1 MIWRLLPLLFIPLAS
16 ILHQADAAP
25 LLQFAA
31 AALAL
36 LPLGAWVH
44 LATERLAARL
54 GPVAGGLINVA
65 AANGTELI
73 ITLFAL
79 SAGFVGVVKA
89 TLVGSILSNMLL
101 IMGLGMLVG
110 GIRHPVQKIDSRLVS
125 ATGTQLVLAVAAL
138 SLPTLT
144 ETNDWG
150 GDGRA
155 AQVLSVG
162 VAVVMLAIYLLG
174 TVYTLRTTST
184 GRFRNH
190 ERVATDA
197 GGSLWIPLLILLAS
211 AAATV
216 SMSDILVTTLEP
228 AVGSLHLPRR
238 FAGLIVVPLL
248 GNAIENATAV
258 LEARKDRMTL
268 AYQIAVGSSTQI
280 ALFVAPLLVL
290 AGLWMGK
297 PFSLV
302 FHPLELLALGLSVLI
317 AVLIHLDARSN
328 WLEGAQLLAAYILF
342 VLAFYFLE

>member
-25 LLQFAA
+25 LLQFAT

-150 GDGRA
+150 VDGRA

-174 TVYTLRTTST
+174 TVYTLRTT

-190 ERVATDA
+190 EREAADA

-216 SMSDILVTTLEP
+216 AMSDILVTTLEP

-248 GNAIENATAV
+248 GNAVENVTAV
-258 LEARKDRMTL
+258 LEAREDRMTL

>member
-25 LLQFAA
+25 LLQFAT

-110 GIRHPVQKIDSRLVS
+110 GIRHPVQQIDSRLVS

-150 GDGRA
+150 VDGRA

-174 TVYTLRTTST
+174 TVYTLRTT

-190 ERVATDA
+190 EREAADA

-216 SMSDILVTTLEP
+216 AMSDILVTTLEP

-248 GNAIENATAV
+248 GNAVENVTAV
-258 LEARKDRMTL
+258 LEAREDRMTL